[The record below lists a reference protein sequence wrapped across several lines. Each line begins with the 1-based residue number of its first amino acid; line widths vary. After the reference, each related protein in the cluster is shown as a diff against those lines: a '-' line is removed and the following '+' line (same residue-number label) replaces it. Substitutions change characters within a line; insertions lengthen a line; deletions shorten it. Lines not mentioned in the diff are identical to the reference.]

1 MKIEQQ
7 RGISV
12 TSSVMTFER
21 DGLLF
26 NLLDTSHGAPAS
38 GPGKTYVLENHQ
50 HFPHPPT
57 SDGHRE
63 ARMALNA
70 LQVQFDG

>member
-1 MKIEQQ
+1 MLTAGEMVLSGIQQ
-7 RGISV
+7 R
-12 TSSVMTFER
+12 R
-21 DGLLF
+21 LF